1 MIKETYKTQK
11 ENDIIRIKIIRT
23 VMNICTTRHLRNIE
37 SFVDALDLREF
48 EERPMDIVDIAGML
62 ETADVVR
69 VLDAI
74 ERADERQI
82 AVRQIEEAFSQVLYG

>member
-1 MIKETYKTQK
+1 MIKETYETQEK
-11 ENDIIRIKIIRT
+11 NDVIRIRIIRA
-23 VMNICTTRHLRNIE
+23 VMRICTTRHLENIE
-37 SFVDALDLREF
+37 TFVNAVDLREF

-62 ETADVVR
+62 DTADVVR

-82 AVRQIEEAFSQVLYG
+82 AARQIKEAFSQVLYG

>member
-74 ERADERQI
+74 
-82 AVRQIEEAFSQVLYG
+82 

>member
-62 ETADVVR
+62 DTADVVR

-74 ERADERQI
+74 EKADRKQI
-82 AVRQIEEAFSQVLYG
+82 AARQIEEAFSQVLYG

>member
-62 ETADVVR
+62 DTADVVR

-82 AVRQIEEAFSQVLYG
+82 AARQIEEAFSQVLYG